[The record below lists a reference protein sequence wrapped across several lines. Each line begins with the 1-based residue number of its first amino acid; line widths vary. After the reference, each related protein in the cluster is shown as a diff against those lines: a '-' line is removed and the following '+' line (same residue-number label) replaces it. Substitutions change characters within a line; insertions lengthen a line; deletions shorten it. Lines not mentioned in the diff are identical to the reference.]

1 MRRVAGMLFL
11 YTYSGCLYPGRSIPC
26 VAWRLALGRIEPTA
40 LRCYVMLTRILMST
54 KTERLKLPSLIINWL
69 KGNLATHDQA
79 PKKITSPVQPPKRR
93 GRAQLVVV
101 CAIIFFSA
109 ATVRLLRFQDVQG
122 ALNGKGALL
131 KDLINP
137 YWKET
142 ERILREGRLLFPLEY
157 PDSGDARLIL
167 HPPGYP
173 IVLAAI
179 FKASGDYDSLL
190 RRTQLVQIA
199 CDCLAA
205 ALVFLIAAELLPFAA
220 AVIAGLLVAASPHL
234 SFYSLWL
241 TPDSLAA
248 LPVLAA
254 MYLIIMAAKEPRI
267 TTVIAAGVMVGLSCW
282 LRSNALLLAPFL
294 AAVVVAVIKTGGRWR
309 YAAAMAASAMIV
321 ISPITIR
328 NWALFH
334 RFIPLSLGAGIT
346 LIEGIADYDKGG
358 RFGMPGFD
366 VDVKEKD
373 AEWYG
378 RPEYAENVW
387 TPDGIER
394 DRGRFGRGLE
404 VVRSNPAWFAGV
416 MLRRA
421 AFMLRYNDSRPY
433 EWPFSSA
440 NVDLVSA
447 EPPFGHWPADWQG
460 RQVVWSKAPGEAVAT
475 GTVLSG
481 RAEVS
486 LGGDP
491 PAIRVAGD
499 DSQFGDQFA
508 SEPIA
513 LEEFTDYVLAF
524 PAGLEAGAVAAK
536 VTTSDRR
543 ITLASAMILG
553 QGAEAERVSKKRAKK
568 APAEGRAAPYID
580 PADEQPL
587 SVIEIP
593 FASGGRTEARLVI
606 SNNGPAAAR
615 PAALI
620 GDARLIKFGP
630 TPQTWSRFLRAPIR
644 ALQRNLFT
652 TSHMLPLVI
661 AGVLLLALAGRGRAL
676 ATLLAVPA
684 YYLLAQSAFHT
695 EYRYILAIHYFFLI
709 AAAVAFYCAG
719 LLIIRCLRAITR
731 RANPGPRLGH

>member
-1 MRRVAGMLFL
+1 MPAK
-11 YTYSGCLYPGRSIPC
+11 
-26 VAWRLALGRIEPTA
+26 
-40 LRCYVMLTRILMST
+40 T
-54 KTERLKLPSLIINWL
+54 KRLKLPGLITNWL
-69 KGNLATHDQA
+69 KGALAPHGQA
-79 PKKITSPVQPPKRR
+79 AQEIAAPVRPSKRLR
-93 GRAQLVVV
+93 RAQAVIV
-101 CAIIFFSA
+101 CAVIFFAA
-109 ATVRLLRFQDVQG
+109 ATVRLLSFQDVRG
-122 ALNGKGALL
+122 DLDRKGAML

-157 PDSGDARLIL
+157 PDSGDARMIL

-173 IVLAAI
+173 IALAVI

-190 RRTQLVQIA
+190 RRTQLIQIA
-199 CDCLAA
+199 CDCVAA
-205 ALVFLIAAELLPFAA
+205 VLVFLIAAELLPLAV
-220 AVIAGLLVAASPHL
+220 AVIAGSLVAASPHL

-254 MYLIIMAAKEPRI
+254 VYLIIRATKRPRL

-282 LRSNALLLAPFL
+282 LRSNAMLLAPFL
-294 AAVVVAVIKTGGRWR
+294 AAVGAAVIKTGGRWK
-309 YAAAMAASAMIV
+309 YAAALAASAMIV

-328 NWALFH
+328 NWVVFH

-366 VDVKEKD
+366 VEVKEKD

-378 RPEYAENVW
+378 RREYAENVW

-394 DRGRFGRGLE
+394 DRGRFARGLE

-440 NVDLVSA
+440 TVDLVSA

-460 RQVVWSKAPGEAVAT
+460 RDVAWSKAPGEALAA

-481 RAEVS
+481 RAEVT
-486 LGGDP
+486 LAGDP

-499 DSQFGDQFA
+499 ESQFGDQFA
-508 SEPIA
+508 TEPIA
-513 LEEFTDYVLAF
+513 VEKFTDYVLTF
-524 PAGLEAGAVAAK
+524 PATLEGGAVAAK
-536 VTTSDRR
+536 VTTTDRR
-543 ITLASAMILG
+543 VTLASAMIMG
-553 QGAEAERVSKKRAKK
+553 QPAEADRVSKKRARK
-568 APAEGRAAPYID
+568 APAEQAPAPYID
-580 PADEQPL
+580 PEREQPRP
-587 SVIEIP
+587 VIEIP

-615 PAALI
+615 PAARV
-620 GDARLIKFGP
+620 GEARLIKLGP
-630 TPQTWSRFLRAPIR
+630 TPQTWTRFARAPIR

-652 TSHMLPLVI
+652 TSAMLPLIV
-661 AGVLLLALAGRGRAL
+661 AGVCLLGLAGRGRAL
-676 ATLLAVPA
+676 AALLAVPA

-695 EYRYILAIHYFFLI
+695 EYRYILAIHYFFFI
-709 AAAVAFYCAG
+709 AAAVTLYCAG
-719 LLIIRCLRAITR
+719 LFITRCLRAVVRTAGTLP
-731 RANPGPRLGH
+731 RAAG